1 MEKNIKIITLG
12 ETGVGKTSIINRIC
26 YDCYNED
33 EKSTFTCETHY
44 LTEYYSAKQITIQL
58 NFIDTFG
65 QEKFL
70 SYLPKQYIRDSH
82 IVLLVFSNKLN
93 LETLKDRWYKFYKE
107 NSNIEKAK
115 FLVIGNKSDI
125 FGANKKEIKSL
136 GKRFAEE
143 INSFFMTCSA
153 KSEDNID
160 NIVNHILTEAK
171 RLIDEEEQTIQNTS
185 INRKKSFQIKI
196 EKEEKKKKK
205 TNKFCC

>member
-1 MEKNIKIITLG
+1 ML
-12 ETGVGKTSIINRIC
+12 
-26 YDCYNED
+26 
-33 EKSTFTCETHY
+33 
-44 LTEYYSAKQITIQL
+44 
-58 NFIDTFG
+58 
-65 QEKFL
+65 
-70 SYLPKQYIRDSH
+70 
-82 IVLLVFSNKLN
+82 
-93 LETLKDRWYKFYKE
+93 
-107 NSNIEKAK
+107 
-115 FLVIGNKSDI
+115 
-125 FGANKKEIKSL
+125 
-136 GKRFAEE
+136 EE

>member
-1 MEKNIKIITLG
+1 MEKIIKIITLG
-12 ETGVGKTSIINRIC
+12 ETGVGKTSIIKRIC

-33 EKSTFTCETHY
+33 EKSTFTCENHY

-107 NSNIEKAK
+107 NSNIEKAR

-185 INRKKSFQIKI
+185 INRKKSFKIKI

-205 TNKFCC
+205 TNKLCC

>member
-1 MEKNIKIITLG
+1 MEKIMKIITLG

-33 EKSTFTCETHY
+33 EKSSFICENHY
-44 LTEYYSAKQITIQL
+44 LTEYYSAKQIKMQL
-58 NFIDTFG
+58 NFLDTAG

-70 SYLPKQYIRDSH
+70 SYLPKQYIRDSY
-82 IVLLVFSNKLN
+82 IVLLVFSNKIN

-107 NSNIEKAK
+107 NSNIEKAR

-143 INSFFMTCSA
+143 INSFFMTCSS

-171 RLIDEEEQTIQNTS
+171 RLIDEEEQTI
-185 INRKKSFQIKI
+185 
-196 EKEEKKKKK
+196 
-205 TNKFCC
+205 